1 MSSFWV
7 ISYKL
12 KAFYRDLIPCK
23 FSSYNYHI
31 PYVRCRS
38 YFELINVGLWK
49 EMYYIKLFQE
59 NNPRS
64 SFLKWVEVI
73 TTSVSWLSLPFGI
86 MIYLT
91 LISIIFPY
99 QCINLHHLFINIY
112 EISFLYLSNDTK
124 YSCECPRMFQ

>member
-1 MSSFWV
+1 
-7 ISYKL
+7 
-12 KAFYRDLIPCK
+12 
-23 FSSYNYHI
+23 
-31 PYVRCRS
+31 
-38 YFELINVGLWK
+38 
-49 EMYYIKLFQE
+49 MYYIKLFQE

-73 TTSVSWLSLPFGI
+73 ITSVSWLSLPFGI

-91 LISIIFPY
+91 LISNVFPY

-124 YSCECPRMFQ
+124 YRCECPRMFK